1 VSPAGRG
8 LLYCATVLAA
18 IDYRWWVFIHLAG
31 VFGFLLAHGAS
42 VSALFRL
49 RKERDREKIRQLIQF
64 SGSTIRL
71 FYISLLVLLV
81 GGVGA
86 GLQNKAYFFH
96 QQWIWEAIGVLVV
109 ITVVMFVVARP
120 YYRRVAEATEL
131 RPSGVPRVSDED
143 LALRLTSRIPTVIAL
158 LGFGGLAVILWLMI
172 FKPM

>member
-1 VSPAGRG
+1 
-8 LLYCATVLAA
+8 VLAS

-64 SGSTIRL
+64 SGSTVRF
-71 FYISLLVLLV
+71 FYVSLLALVV

-86 GLQNKAYFFH
+86 GLQAHWFK
-96 QQWIWEAIGVLVV
+96 QKWIWEAIVVLVV
-109 ITVVMFVVARP
+109 VTVLMFIVARP

-143 LALRLTSRIPTVIAL
+143 LVLRLKSATPVVVAL
-158 LGFGGLAVILWLMI
+158 LGFGGLAAILWLMI
-172 FKPM
+172 FKPL